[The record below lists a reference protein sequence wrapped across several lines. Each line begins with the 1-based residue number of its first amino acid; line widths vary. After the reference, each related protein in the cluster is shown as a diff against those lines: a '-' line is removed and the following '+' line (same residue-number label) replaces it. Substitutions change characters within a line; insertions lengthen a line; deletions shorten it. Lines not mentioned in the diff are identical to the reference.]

1 MKVLVSPAHTF
12 LNPTY
17 GGEVSWAYNVIAR
30 LARCF
35 DVRLDIVC
43 GKANGLTLPSCV
55 RVFEVGFERGDLT
68 NRALFYFRCYGVAK
82 RLCESADVVH
92 HMFPFGFRAGFNPL
106 AIFGQLRDKP
116 FVIGPIQYPQEYSD
130 ITDYEWV
137 SGRSDLKAQ
146 LMYNLEHTTMRFIQ
160 KPIEML
166 HEATLSEAEALVFD
180 SRKTL
185 ELYKGSY
192 SDILRKKTLKV
203 IPPGIETEQFQ
214 YAPPIKKDHLEILT
228 VGYLL
233 KRKGIQH
240 LIYVMPSILK
250 EIKDVT
256 LRIVGDGPY
265 KGELVRLAKRLS
277 LEDHVIF
284 QGRITREET
293 IKYYHLSDV
302 FVLPALSTTSSV
314 FLEAQACGRPV
325 IGTTAG
331 FIPELIADGRTGF
344 IVAKGCVEELR
355 ERIVRLL
362 NDEELRLRMGI
373 NARRWVEENFDWGK
387 LARRWHDLYEDFTL
401 KS

>member
-1 MKVLVSPAHTF
+1 LKVLITPAHVLLSSRTGTE
-12 LNPTY
+12 PT
-17 GGEVSWAYNVIAR
+17 WAYNIVAR
-30 LARCF
+30 LAKHF
-35 DVRLDIVC
+35 SVQVDAVC
-43 GKANGLTLPSCV
+43 GKADGLTLPSCV
-55 RVFEVGFERGDLT
+55 KVFEVGFERGDLT

-82 RLCESADVVH
+82 RLCRSADVVH

-106 AIFGQLRDKP
+106 AIFGHLEDKP

-137 SGRSDLKAQ
+137 SGRGGLKAW
-146 LMYNLEHTTMRFIQ
+146 LMYYLEHTMMRFIQ

-185 ELYKGSY
+185 ELYKRLY
-192 SDILRKKTLKV
+192 SDILRRKTLEV
-203 IPPGIETEQFQ
+203 IPPGVEIEQFK
-214 YAPPIKKDHLEILT
+214 YVPPIKKDHFEILT

-233 KRKGIQH
+233 KRKGMQY
-240 LIYVMPSILK
+240 LISVMPFILREVK
-250 EIKDVT
+250 NVK
-256 LRIVGDGPY
+256 LRIIGDGPY
-265 KGELVRLAKRLS
+265 KAELVRLTKRLS

-284 QGRITREET
+284 QGRVTREET
-293 IKYYHLSDV
+293 MKYYHLSDV
-302 FVLPALSTTSSV
+302 FVLPALSTTSGV

-331 FIPELIADGRTGF
+331 FIPELIVDGRTGF

>member
-1 MKVLVSPAHTF
+1 LKVLIAPAHVLLSSRTGTE
-12 LNPTY
+12 PT
-17 GGEVSWAYNVIAR
+17 WAYNIVAR
-30 LARCF
+30 LAKHF
-35 DVRLDIVC
+35 SVQVNAVC
-43 GKANGLTLPSCV
+43 GKADDLTLPSCV

-82 RLCESADVVH
+82 RLCGSADVVH

-106 AIFGQLRDKP
+106 AIFGRLKDKS
-116 FVIGPIQYPQEYSD
+116 FVIGPIQYPQECSD

-137 SGRSDLKAQ
+137 SGRSGLKAW
-146 LMYNLEHTTMRFIQ
+146 LMYDLEHTIMRFIQ

-166 HEATLSEAEALVFD
+166 HEATLSEAGALVFD

-185 ELYKGSY
+185 ELYRRLY
-192 SDILRKKTLKV
+192 SDILRGKTLEV
-203 IPPGIETEQFQ
+203 IPPGVETKQFQ
-214 YAPPIKKDHLEILT
+214 YVPPIKRDYFEILT

-233 KRKGIQH
+233 KRKGIQY
-240 LIYVMPSILK
+240 LISAMPFILREVK
-250 EIKDVT
+250 NVK

-265 KGELVRLAKRLS
+265 KAELARLTKRLS

-302 FVLPALSTTSSV
+302 FVLPALSTTVSV

-331 FIPELIADGRTGF
+331 YIPELIADGRTGF
-344 IVAKGCVEELR
+344 IIAKGCVEELK
-355 ERIVRLL
+355 EKIVRLL
-362 NDEELRLRMGI
+362 SDEELRLKMGI
-373 NARRWVEENFDWGK
+373 NARKWVEENFDWDK
-387 LARRWHDLYEDFTL
+387 LIKQWYNLY
-401 KS
+401 KSLI

>member
-1 MKVLVSPAHTF
+1 VK
-12 LNPTY
+12 
-17 GGEVSWAYNVIAR
+17 
-30 LARCF
+30 
-35 DVRLDIVC
+35 
-43 GKANGLTLPSCV
+43 
-55 RVFEVGFERGDLT
+55 VFELGFERGDLT

-250 EIKDVT
+250 EIKNVT

-302 FVLPALSTTSSV
+302 FVLPALSTTVSV

-331 FIPELIADGRTGF
+331 YIPELMADGRTGF